1 MEAYFGQ
8 KDSGPPRSIEDEA
21 DFQALA
27 GIVRRLEPARQ
38 SALMDVLM
46 EDMLTMPPLVWDV
59 PDVVLDVPD
68 IALMDVL
75 MKDIPDVPDV
85 VLDVPD
91 IALMDSL
98 HVRAI
103 APEVNVPELLKDLDV
118 TPNETGKPSRDA
130 TKRHPEK

>member
-1 MEAYFGQ
+1 MEAHFGK
-8 KDSGPPRSIEDEA
+8 KDSGPPRSIEDEP

-46 EDMLTMPPLVWDV
+46 EDMLTIPPLVWDV

-68 IALMDVL
+68 IVL
-75 MKDIPDVPDV
+75 
-85 VLDVPD
+85 
-91 IALMDSL
+91 
-98 HVRAI
+98 
-103 APEVNVPELLKDLDV
+103 PEINVTELLKDLDD
-118 TPNETGKPSRDA
+118 TPKETGQPSRDA

>member
-1 MEAYFGQ
+1 MEAHFGQ

-46 EDMLTMPPLVWDV
+46 EDMLTIPPLVWDV

-68 IALMDVL
+68 I
-75 MKDIPDVPDV
+75 
-85 VLDVPD
+85 VLD
-91 IALMDSL
+91 SL
-98 HVRAI
+98 DADYVL
-103 APEVNVPELLKDLDV
+103 PEINVTELLKDLDA
-118 TPNETGKPSRDA
+118 TPNETGQPSRDA